1 VGHYTP
7 MMYQFPSYYAGRA
20 ATPYSVRGKR
30 HSDGGGG
37 GGEGFGIDSLKA
49 DILSKLSNITCI
61 LTEVGVLKK
70 DDPSMIDTQGIKAEL
85 AEMEVDPIM
94 RAELVKAVDTC
105 QKFSSCLP
113 LDEFE
118 NVPVGKEIAPA
129 IMFINCLRGKK
140 IEACVKNDLRQRFM
154 QFVQVGLN
162 VESPIQSAFYTV
174 FCFRMESPPTRWT
187 R

>member
-1 VGHYTP
+1 
-7 MMYQFPSYYAGRA
+7 
-20 ATPYSVRGKR
+20 
-30 HSDGGGG
+30 
-37 GGEGFGIDSLKA
+37 
-49 DILSKLSNITCI
+49 
-61 LTEVGVLKK
+61 
-70 DDPSMIDTQGIKAEL
+70 
-85 AEMEVDPIM
+85 MEVDPIM

-154 QFVQVGLN
+154 QFVQNGVSPDQMDAMMARTEEESTVTRLSMSDEDVETLVFGLLYEN
-162 VESPIQSAFYTV
+162 EPSSLP
-174 FCFRMESPPTRWT
+174 
-187 R
+187 